1 MLCAHVLANVH
12 VHVPLQIFKSIQ
24 VTEPG
29 EKVAVQLMAV
39 NKVWSA
45 SHPCYICYILQCTWS
60 PVRFCIV

>member
-24 VTEPG
+24 LTEPG

-45 SHPCYICYILQCTWS
+45 SRPCYILQCTWS
-60 PVRFCIV
+60 PVRFCIM